1 MITLSAQKRTVTGR
15 KVKAL
20 RKEGFVPAELFGPR
34 TENQHLA
41 LPVKEFR
48 RAFKEAGTS
57 TVVELSIEGEK
68 KPVQIL
74 IYDVHTHPIT
84 QEVLNVDCYHV
95 HEDIKLHTDVPLIFT
110 GISPA
115 EKIGCIVVRV
125 VDKLEV
131 EALPKDIPHEIT
143 VDISRLEKGGDI
155 IALKD
160 LLIPPS
166 VTVKADP
173 KLVIAIVE
181 TQREEEVAPAAP
193 AAAETAAPAPAEEA
207 ATDGNR
213 SSTPK
218 PA

>member
-15 KVKAL
+15 KVRTL

-48 RAFKEAGTS
+48 RAFKEAGMN
-57 TVVELSIEGEK
+57 TVLELSIEGEK

-74 IYDVHTHPIT
+74 IYDIHTHPIT

-95 HEDIKLHTDVPLIFT
+95 HEDIKLHTDVPLTFT
-110 GISPA
+110 GVSPA

-143 VDISRLEKGGDI
+143 VDVSRLEKGGDV

-160 LLIPPS
+160 LTIPPS

-193 AAAETAAPAPAEEA
+193 AEATVAPETPAAPT
-207 ATDGNR
+207 ATEG
-213 SSTPK
+213 TK
-218 PA
+218 PE